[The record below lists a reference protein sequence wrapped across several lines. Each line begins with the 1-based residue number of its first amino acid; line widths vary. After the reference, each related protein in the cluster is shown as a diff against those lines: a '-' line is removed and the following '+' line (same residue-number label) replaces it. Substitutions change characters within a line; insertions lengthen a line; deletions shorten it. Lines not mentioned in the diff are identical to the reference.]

1 MTRYWGTENLPIHLA
16 YPATRKI
23 WLLRGTWTATQR
35 PSSQTPLG
43 HQLTSGS
50 ECKPYTSGSSRPTV
64 LQSVPHWCVL
74 WWKNTN
80 KTALKYCWAKKKY
93 THYYYLLIHVDAWQ
107 TRWMQYSLSIWVVW
121 HNYIK
126 CQVNSLVWKQVNRGW
141 RVKNSGTSYEYANTA
156 FKSHLFEGEGAHS
169 TECKE
174 THSKL
179 SEAVCY

>member
-43 HQLTSGS
+43 HQLTSGCG
-50 ECKPYTSGSSRPTV
+50 CKPYTSGSSRPTV

-93 THYYYLLIHVDAWQ
+93 ILEIHITNIIYYPMLMLSKLCDAIFIEYLSVMAC
-107 TRWMQYSLSIWVVW
+107 
-121 HNYIK
+121 IK
-126 CQVNSLVWKQVNRGW
+126 CQVNSLVWKQVN
-141 RVKNSGTSYEYANTA
+141 
-156 FKSHLFEGEGAHS
+156 
-169 TECKE
+169 
-174 THSKL
+174 
-179 SEAVCY
+179 SEEFRHQLWIC